1 MTISK
6 KSAEELLYKS
16 IFYGTIGVFALI
28 YIVSGKQKIDDIFIF
43 LAFAFAIFLIIKG
56 LWHFIEIKECK
67 QESEYKFDIKNNIL
81 YFNKNKFDLQNSY
94 LFFHLNECGD
104 NISVALYQ
112 EKRDK
117 IITIFSKIIF
127 NRNELLEFLKLI
139 KPYRKFNAFPWDK
152 FNTNK
157 TLYVCKD
164 GFIIDGREIFY
175 NEVKKMDWETKFNHN
190 MTAKT
195 RIVTLY
201 IDLKNGENIMEIFYN
216 AKWLIYAKIFYIHM
230 RVNNEKIDTA
240 TGHKKIAKEFNKIL
254 QELDKNGCESIW

>member
-16 IFYGTIGVFALI
+16 IFYTLIGVFALI
-28 YIVSGKQKIDDIFIF
+28 YIVSGKQKIDNIFIF
-43 LAFAFAIFLIIKG
+43 SAFAFASFLIFKG

-67 QESEYKFDIKNNIL
+67 QESKSLFDIKNDIL

-104 NISVALYQ
+104 NITVALYQ

-117 IITIFSKIIF
+117 IVTIFSKIIF

-139 KPYRKFNAFPWDK
+139 RSYRKFNAFPWDK
-152 FNTNK
+152 FNTNS
-157 TLYVCKD
+157 TLYVCRD

-175 NEVKKMDWETKFNHN
+175 SEVKKVDWETTFHYE
-190 MTAKT
+190 MTARI
-195 RIVTLY
+195 RIVTFY
-201 IDLKNGENIMEIFYN
+201 IYLKNGKRVKGRFDFAE
-216 AKWLIYAKIFYIHM
+216 WSIYAKILYIHM

-240 TGHKKIAKEFNKIL
+240 TGHKKVAKAFNEIL
-254 QELDKNGCESIW
+254 QELDKNGCESL